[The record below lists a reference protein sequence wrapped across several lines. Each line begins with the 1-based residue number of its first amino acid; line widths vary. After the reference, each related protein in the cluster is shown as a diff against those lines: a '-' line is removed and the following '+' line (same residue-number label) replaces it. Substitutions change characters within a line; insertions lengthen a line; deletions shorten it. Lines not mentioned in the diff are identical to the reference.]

1 MGSSDHFTVSII
13 PQLSNTCVKNTNST
27 VFKRNLRP
35 SGIRDFGRWII
46 QQDWQIVFS
55 EPLVKDKF
63 EAFTSILSYGVDTYL
78 PFRKIRRCSSNKHWI
93 TTKLKSLV
101 TKRQS
106 ALHVNGKDS
115 ELYKFYRNA
124 VQREC
129 SIAKKS
135 YYNNRVAALK
145 TTNAK
150 RWWKEI
156 KKIKDGGCSSS
167 LWYLQLLND
176 QNQSVESLVQR
187 FNQFLQGLTADFQPL
202 TALEQ
207 GVLFEVP
214 DRFLINDYTAFQALR
229 QVKANK
235 SSGPDPTSNR
245 IWSEFAVELA
255 PVVRDIY
262 SASMVQGYI
271 PSQLKET
278 VFVPIPKRST
288 PKSVEDDLRPITL
301 TSQLAKVMESFTFNL
316 SSTPYVIN

>member
-1 MGSSDHFTVSII
+1 M
-13 PQLSNTCVKNTNST
+13 
-27 VFKRNLRP
+27 
-35 SGIRDFGRWII
+35 
-46 QQDWQIVFS
+46 
-55 EPLVKDKF
+55 
-63 EAFTSILSYGVDTYL
+63 
-78 PFRKIRRCSSNKHWI
+78 I
-93 TTKLKSLV
+93 TTKLKSLIA
-101 TKRQS
+101 KRQS

-135 YYNNRVAALK
+135 YCNNWVAALK

-167 LWYLQLLND
+167 PWCLRLLND
-176 QNQSVESLVQR
+176 QNPSVEYLVQR

-202 TALEQ
+202 TPPEQ
-207 GVLFEVP
+207 GVFYEVP

-229 QVKANK
+229 QVKVNI
-235 SSGPDPTSNR
+235 SSGPDPTPTR

-262 SASMVQGYI
+262 NTSMVQ
-271 PSQLKET
+271 
-278 VFVPIPKRST
+278 
-288 PKSVEDDLRPITL
+288 
-301 TSQLAKVMESFTFNL
+301 
-316 SSTPYVIN
+316 